1 MGRSRPV
8 PEVPLLP
15 SRRLAALIALAGAAF
30 ILSTTIALALN
41 AVLLAL
47 LVADAIALYRS
58 PLPQV
63 QRDVPPRLPLGGVVT
78 VPVELHNPAR
88 VQQRVQ
94 WTDDPGPGLVHGTVD
109 VIDIELPAG
118 GRMRVSTPLIAA
130 ERGSTHIGD
139 LHMRVLSPLMLLW
152 RRVRVQRKDPVTVQ
166 PGLRELRRHRL
177 LALHHRIDI
186 GPRRVREIGEGRE
199 FERLREYVRG
209 DDPRRIDWKAT
220 ARRGAP
226 IVRQYEAERSQSIV
240 LAIDAGRLMSERFE
254 GRERLDHSLAAALV
268 LADAAAVHGDGV
280 GVLLFADSVQAYL
293 PPARHALSRVADVLA
308 KVETRRVEP
317 DYPAAF
323 RYLGRRLRRRS
334 LVVLF
339 TDVIDVR
346 ASGAL
351 LEHLG
356 ASARRHLPL
365 IVALRNVELEAAAGT
380 AVEDEHGAFQRA
392 AAEELLQ
399 ARAVALNGIRRRGVL
414 VTDVRP
420 EAATAET
427 LARYLEIKRR
437 GLL

>member
-1 MGRSRPV
+1 L
-8 PEVPLLP
+8 PLLP

-30 ILSTTIALALN
+30 IASTSLAIAVN
-41 AVLLAL
+41 AL
-47 LVADAIALYRS
+47 LVALIVADGIALYR
-58 PLPQV
+58 LPV
-63 QRDVPPRLPLGGVVT
+63 PEVERVVPPRLPLGGSSD
-78 VPVELHNPAR
+78 VPLDLRNTASAAR
-88 VQQRVQ
+88 RVRI
-94 WTDDPGPGLVHGTVD
+94 TDDPGPGIRHGPFD
-109 VIDIELPAG
+109 VLEAVLPGSASV
-118 GRMRVSTPLIAA
+118 RLAA
-130 ERGSTHIGD
+130 SVNATERGTTHMGD
-139 LHMRVLSPLMLLW
+139 IHLRVLSPLGLLW
-152 RRVRVQRKDPVTVQ
+152 RRVRVSRHDRVTVQ

-177 LALHHRIDI
+177 LALHHRVDL

-240 LAIDAGRLMSERFE
+240 LAVDAGRIMSERFE

-268 LADAAAVHGDGV
+268 LADAAAVHGDGI
-280 GVLLFADSVQAYL
+280 GVLLFADTVQAYL
-293 PPARHALSRVADVLA
+293 PPARHRLARIADVLA
-308 KVETRRVEP
+308 TVETRRVEP
-317 DYPAAF
+317 DYPGAF
-323 RYLGRRLRRRS
+323 RYLARRLRRRS
-334 LVVLF
+334 LIVLF

-356 ASARRHLPL
+356 ATARRHLPL
-365 IVALRNVELEAAAGT
+365 IVAMRNVELEAAA
-380 AVEDEHGAFQRA
+380 AAPVREERGAFQRA

-399 ARAVALNGIRRRGVL
+399 ARAIALNGIRRRGVL

-420 EAATAET
+420 EAATTET

>member
-1 MGRSRPV
+1 
-8 PEVPLLP
+8 VPLLP
-15 SRRLAALIALAGAAF
+15 SRRLAGLIALAGVAF
-30 ILSTTIALALN
+30 VFGTTPALALN
-41 AVLLAL
+41 AVLLVLIA
-47 LVADAIALYRS
+47 ADAIALYR
-58 PLPQV
+58 LPV
-63 QRDVPPRLPLGGVVT
+63 PEVERFVPPRIALGVT
-78 VPVELHNPAR
+78 VDVPVELRNSAHVPRHVA
-88 VQQRVQ
+88 
-94 WTDDPGPGLVHGTVD
+94 WTDDPGPGLEHAGTGVA
-109 VIDIELPAG
+109 EAG
-118 GRMRVSTPLIAA
+118 IAGRAGVRQASLLYAA
-130 ERGSTHIGD
+130 ERGTTHIGD
-139 LHMRVLSPLMLLW
+139 LHLRVLSPLGLLW
-152 RRVRVQRKDPVTVQ
+152 RRVRIRRRDRVTVQ

-177 LALHHRIDI
+177 LALHHRVDM

-220 ARRGAP
+220 ARRGQP

-254 GRERLDHSLAAALV
+254 NRERLDHSLAAALV
-268 LADAAAVHGDGV
+268 LADAASVHGDAV
-280 GVLLFADSVQAYL
+280 GVLLFADTVQAFL
-293 PPARHALSRVADVLA
+293 PPARNPLSRIADVLA
-308 KVETRRVEP
+308 TVETRRVEP
-317 DYPAAF
+317 DYPGAF

-346 ASGAL
+346 ASAAL

-365 IVALRNVELEAAAGT
+365 IVALRNVELEAAAAA
-380 AVEDEHGAFQRA
+380 AVSDERDAFHRA

-399 ARAVALNGIRRRGVL
+399 ARAVALNAVRRRGVL
-414 VTDVRP
+414 VADVRP
-420 EAATAET
+420 EAATTET